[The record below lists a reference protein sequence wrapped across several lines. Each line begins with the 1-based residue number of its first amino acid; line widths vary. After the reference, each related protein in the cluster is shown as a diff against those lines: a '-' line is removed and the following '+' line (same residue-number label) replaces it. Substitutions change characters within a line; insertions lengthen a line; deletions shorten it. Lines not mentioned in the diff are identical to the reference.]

1 MKKYIII
8 FYLLLFS
15 NLYADIN
22 INFIDVD
29 KAINLSKPGKSLL
42 KQLDKIN
49 KDNKSNIIK
58 EEEII
63 KTKENKLIA
72 QKNIISAEE
81 FQSSVSKL
89 RNEIDKHNKD
99 KRKIFSDFEKIK
111 IDNMNKF
118 LKEMNNVLIKYSE
131 ENEISIILKK
141 KDLVIGKTTLDIT
154 NDVIKIIDKEIME
167 FEVK

>member
-49 KDNKSNIIK
+49 KENKSNIIK

>member
-42 KQLDKIN
+42 KQLDKLN
-49 KDNKSNIIK
+49 KENKSNIIK